1 MTGDRVPDFE
11 LKVWLSPAGYQADV
25 FYQGEEIASKCRDFK
40 RDSLTMDL
48 ILAWLR
54 IESFMMMERLRKVV
68 V

>member
-1 MTGDRVPDFE
+1 MPDFE